1 MILSTASLSSL
12 APRVHVLAAVLCCF
26 RSAAPASGGP
36 PSPRVQTAEMPDF
49 YSPGEYDLSGFAVG
63 SVKKAALVDGS
74 SIQAGDVIL
83 GLPSSGVHSN
93 GFSLV
98 RRCAPLTSTGRLLS
112 WLDPACLPPPWSAM
126 PASQEFLSAQVSP
139 CPLPSTEW
147 RFPYSER
154 CPAWCA
160 QHMGRSVD
168 RWHVRVG

>member
-12 APRVHVLAAVLCCF
+12 AHRVHILGAVLCCF
-26 RSAAPASGGP
+26 HSQATASRGP

-112 WLDPACLPPPWSAM
+112 SLYPACLLPPWSAM
-126 PASQEFLSAQVSP
+126 PSSP
-139 CPLPSTEW
+139 DLPKCSGLFLPS
-147 RFPYSER
+147 S
-154 CPAWCA
+154 
-160 QHMGRSVD
+160 
-168 RWHVRVG
+168 